1 MDKNVCPYCG
11 GTNIE
16 AIRSDIHNNKKVPHQ
31 PNVHHYARC
40 GDCGLTG
47 PYVQAEDDSGIW
59 YYKSWGDAQQAAI
72 HTFTHP
78 AHLMASLHTYDP
90 ATHIV
95 VSRETGERVAKII
108 EYDVCGRENCK
119 CGELAAELR
128 AALEVK

>member
-90 ATHIV
+90 ATEV
-95 VSRETGERVAKII
+95 KVSRGTAKAALESMGDCTCRACNVA
-108 EYDVCGRENCK
+108 RP
-119 CGELAAELR
+119 ELR
-128 AALEVK
+128 AALEVGK